1 MELSCSGADPVICLH
16 HETNKRINTKIIN
29 THFMK
34 KAMKIYGMFVIA
46 LLALTVGFSTV
57 TLANDGGNPATELK
71 LIGKMQN
78 QPVFQ
83 LNLANAEEDEIT
95 VTFRDEYGNVL
106 YTDKFK
112 GANISKKFVL
122 KGEDASDTRFNV
134 MVKSKNSNK
143 TEVYTIN
150 KSTSYVEETV
160 VNKIK

>member
-1 MELSCSGADPVICLH
+1 
-16 HETNKRINTKIIN
+16 
-29 THFMK
+29 MK
-34 KAMKIYGMFVIA
+34 KAMRIYGMFVIA

-57 TLANDGGNPATELK
+57 TLANDGSKGTPATELK
-71 LIGKMQN
+71 LIGKMEN

-83 LNLANAEEDEIT
+83 LNLANTEEDEVT

-112 GANISKKFVL
+112 GTNISKNFVL
-122 KGEDASDTRFNV
+122 KGEDATDARFNV
-134 MVKSKNSNK
+134 VVKSKNSNK

>member
-1 MELSCSGADPVICLH
+1 
-16 HETNKRINTKIIN
+16 
-29 THFMK
+29 MK

-57 TLANDGGNPATELK
+57 TLANGGGNPATELK

>member
-1 MELSCSGADPVICLH
+1 
-16 HETNKRINTKIIN
+16 
-29 THFMK
+29 MK